1 MVVHEFLRLGCDDAT
16 CDSANKGDVGCGCN
30 GEGAVTVGGCGKC
43 QVRQCEEHA
52 TLYIAACI
60 QMARLYAYLC
70 TGVALCY
77 LHYLYAVL
85 PRKLIVQKEIL

>member
-1 MVVHEFLRLGCDDAT
+1 MVVYEFLCLGCDDAT
-16 CDSANKGDVGCGCN
+16 PGSSNKSDVRSGCY
-30 GEGAVTVGGCGKC
+30 GESAVTIGGSSKS

-70 TGVALCY
+70 AGIALCY
-77 LHYLYAVL
+77 LHYLYAIL
-85 PRKLIVQKEIL
+85 SRKLIVQEEII